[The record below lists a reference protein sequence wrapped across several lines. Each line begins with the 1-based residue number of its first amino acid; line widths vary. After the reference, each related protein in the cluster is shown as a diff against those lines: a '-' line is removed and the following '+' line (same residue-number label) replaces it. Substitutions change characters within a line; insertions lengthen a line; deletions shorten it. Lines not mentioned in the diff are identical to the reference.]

1 MRYNTNVYAI
11 EHYQTTEGKDVLAAW
26 LATLR
31 DRRAVARIAA
41 RIERLAYGLFG
52 DRKPLRDGVC
62 ELRIDEG
69 PGYRVY
75 YTRSGRRVI
84 LLLCG
89 GDKSTQATDIQRAVD
104 YWKDWQERKH
114 EESTRKPPTR

>member
-1 MRYNTNVYAI
+1 MFTI
-11 EHYQTTEGKDVLAAW
+11 EQYQTAGGKDVLETW
-26 LATLR
+26 FATLR

-41 RIERLAYGLFG
+41 RIERLAHGLFG
-52 DRKPLRDGVC
+52 DCKALRDGIW

-75 YTRSGRRVI
+75 YARSGRRVI

-89 GDKSTQATDIQRAVD
+89 GDKRTQATDIQRAVE
-104 YWKDWQERKH
+104 YWKDWQERI
-114 EESTRKPPTR
+114 

>member
-1 MRYNTNVYAI
+1 MSYTKDVFTI
-11 EHYQTTEGKDVLAAW
+11 EHYQTAESADVLAAW

-41 RIERLAYGLFG
+41 RIERLAHGLFG
-52 DRKPLRDGVC
+52 DCKPLRDGVW

-75 YTRSGRRVI
+75 YARSGRRAI

-89 GDKSTQATDIQRAVD
+89 GVKGTQAKDIQNAVD
-104 YWKDWQERKH
+104 YWTDWQERI
-114 EESTRKPPTR
+114 